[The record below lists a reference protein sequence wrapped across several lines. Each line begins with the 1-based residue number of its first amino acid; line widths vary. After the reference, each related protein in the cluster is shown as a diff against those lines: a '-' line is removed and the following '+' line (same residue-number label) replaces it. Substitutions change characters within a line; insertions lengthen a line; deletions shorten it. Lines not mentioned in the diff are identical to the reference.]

1 MIWDILIL
9 AILVVILIVYLKK
22 KGFLISLP
30 YLIMFFITPIYSI
43 LDQNIFVKVF
53 GCGCVPSAQ
62 TNMFNIAFN
71 ANDLRLVVYVIIT
84 LIMAILGLFF
94 FKKLKSRREKATYI
108 ATIILFNSLLAFEI
122 CKIAMWA

>member
-108 ATIILFNSLLAFEI
+108 STIILFKRLLAI
-122 CKIAMWA
+122 

>member
-30 YLIMFFITPIYSI
+30 YLLMIFITPIYSI

-84 LIMAILGLFF
+84 LIMTILGIFF
-94 FKKLKSRREKATYI
+94 TKKLKSKREKATYI

-122 CKIAMWA
+122 YKIAM